1 MGLGLLNVREIIRMH
16 EGGSWTESEES
27 KMGEH
32 PLRHSERPK
41 SRLIAFRKK
50 ADGLEKRRRV

>member
-1 MGLGLLNVREIIRMH
+1 MGLFNVREIIRMH
-16 EGGSWTESEES
+16 EGRSWAESEES